1 VARVDSL
8 RIPQCGG
15 RAMTAQLEVRNVSHR
30 FGGLEVLKGVTFD
43 VVPGSITGLIGPN
56 GAGKSTL
63 FNIISGFLRPT
74 AGDIVFRGE
83 IATAHPIQR
92 RSRDGLLRTF
102 QTPRIFRDLT
112 VWENLIVGCHML
124 GRTGVVAGLLA
135 FPAVRRELKEAG
147 ERAEKILG
155 EFELTGIRDVLA
167 GEIPAG
173 RQRMVELARAVM
185 AGPTLLCLD
194 EPSSGLSAAEV
205 QGLMLT
211 LRKLNQSGM
220 TILLVSHDM
229 ELMGISDSIH
239 ALCFGEIIA
248 SGNLA
253 YMQSSLRVRE
263 AYLGV

>member
-1 VARVDSL
+1 
-8 RIPQCGG
+8 
-15 RAMTAQLEVRNVSHR
+15 MTAQLEVRNISHR
-30 FGGLEVLKGVTFD
+30 FGGLEVLKGVSFD
-43 VVPGSITGLIGPN
+43 VLHGSITGLIGPN

-74 AGDIVFRGE
+74 AGDIVFAGE
-83 IATAHPIQR
+83 IATDHAIQR
-92 RSRDGLLRTF
+92 RSKEGLLRTF
-102 QTPRIFRDLT
+102 QTPQVFRDLT

-147 ERAEKILG
+147 ERAEKIVR
-155 EFELTGIRDVLA
+155 EFEFAAIRDVLA
-167 GEIPAG
+167 GELPAG
-173 RQRMVELARAVM
+173 RQRMLELARAVI

-194 EPSSGLSAAEV
+194 EPSSGLSAMEV
-205 QGLMLT
+205 GGLMQA
-211 LRKLNQSGM
+211 LRKLNRSGM

-248 SGNLA
+248 SGDLPH
-253 YMQSSLRVRE
+253 MQSNPRVRE

>member
-1 VARVDSL
+1 
-8 RIPQCGG
+8 
-15 RAMTAQLEVRNVSHR
+15 MTAQLEVRNIAHR
-30 FGGLEVLKGVTFD
+30 FGGLEVLKGVSFD
-43 VVPGSITGLIGPN
+43 VLPGSITGLIGPN

-74 AGDIVFRGE
+74 AGDIVFLGGV
-83 IATAHPIQR
+83 ATDHPIQR
-92 RSRDGLLRTF
+92 RSRNGLLRTF
-102 QTPRIFRDLT
+102 QTPQVFRDLT

-124 GRTGVVAGLLA
+124 GRTGVMAGLLA
-135 FPAVRRELKEAG
+135 LPAVRRELKEASA
-147 ERAEKILG
+147 RAENILQ
-155 EFELTGIRDVLA
+155 EFELTGLRDVRA

-173 RQRMVELARAVM
+173 RQRMVELARAVVS
-185 AGPTLLCLD
+185 GPTLLCLD
-194 EPSSGLSAAEV
+194 EPSSGLSASEV
-205 QGLMLT
+205 QGLMLA

-253 YMQSSLRVRE
+253 HMQSNPRVRE

>member
-1 VARVDSL
+1 
-8 RIPQCGG
+8 
-15 RAMTAQLEVRNVSHR
+15 
-30 FGGLEVLKGVTFD
+30 
-43 VVPGSITGLIGPN
+43 
-56 GAGKSTL
+56 
-63 FNIISGFLRPT
+63 
-74 AGDIVFRGE
+74 
-83 IATAHPIQR
+83 
-92 RSRDGLLRTF
+92 
-102 QTPRIFRDLT
+102 
-112 VWENLIVGCHML
+112 ML

>member
-1 VARVDSL
+1 
-8 RIPQCGG
+8 
-15 RAMTAQLEVRNVSHR
+15 MTAQLQVRNISHR
-30 FGGLEVLKGVTFD
+30 FGGLEVLKGVSFD
-43 VVPGSITGLIGPN
+43 VLPGSITGLIGPN

-74 AGDIVFRGE
+74 AGDIVFLDE
-83 IATAHPIQR
+83 VATDHAIQK
-92 RSRDGLLRTF
+92 RSRNGLLRTF
-102 QTPRIFRDLT
+102 QTPQVFRDLT

-124 GRTGVVAGLLA
+124 GNTGVMAGLLA
-135 FPAVRRELKEAG
+135 LPAVRRELREAST
-147 ERAEKILG
+147 RAEGILQ
-155 EFELTGIRDVLA
+155 EFELAGLRDVRA

-173 RQRMVELARAVM
+173 RQRMVELARAVI

-194 EPSSGLSAAEV
+194 EPSSGLSASEV
-205 QGLMLT
+205 QGLMLA
-211 LRKLNQSGM
+211 LRRLNQSGM

-248 SGNLA
+248 SGNLGH
-253 YMQSSLRVRE
+253 MQSNPRVRE

>member
-1 VARVDSL
+1 
-8 RIPQCGG
+8 
-15 RAMTAQLEVRNVSHR
+15 MTAQLEVRNVSHR

-43 VVPGSITGLIGPN
+43 VEPGSITGLIGPN

-74 AGDIVFRGE
+74 AGDIVFLGE
-83 IATAHPIQR
+83 IATDHNIQR
-92 RSRDGLLRTF
+92 RSKNGLLRTF
-102 QTPRIFRDLT
+102 QTPQIFRDLT
-112 VWENLIVGCHML
+112 VWENLVVGCHML

-147 ERAEKILG
+147 ERAEKIVR
-155 EFELTGIRDVLA
+155 EFDFTGIRDVLA
-167 GEIPAG
+167 GELPAG
-173 RQRMVELARAVM
+173 RQRMLELARAVI

-194 EPSSGLSAAEV
+194 EPSSGLSATEV
-205 QGLMLT
+205 RGLMQA
-211 LRKLNQSGM
+211 LRGLNQSGM
-220 TILLVSHDM
+220 TILLVSHDI

-248 SGNLA
+248 SGDLPH
-253 YMQSSLRVRE
+253 MQANPRVRE

>member
-1 VARVDSL
+1 
-8 RIPQCGG
+8 
-15 RAMTAQLEVRNVSHR
+15 MTAQLEVRNISHR

-43 VVPGSITGLIGPN
+43 VLPGSITGLIGPN

-74 AGDIVFRGE
+74 SGDIVFAGE
-83 IATAHPIQR
+83 IATDHPIQR
-92 RSRDGLLRTF
+92 RSKDGLLRTF
-102 QTPRIFRDLT
+102 QTPQVFRDLT
-112 VWENLIVGCHML
+112 VWENLIVGCHMR

-147 ERAEKILG
+147 ERAEKIVR
-155 EFELTGIRDVLA
+155 EFELTAIRDVLA
-167 GEIPAG
+167 GELPAG
-173 RQRMVELARAVM
+173 RQRMLELARAVI

-194 EPSSGLSAAEV
+194 EPSSGLSAMEV
-205 QGLMLT
+205 QGLMLA

-248 SGNLA
+248 SGDLPH
-253 YMQSSLRVRE
+253 MQSNPRVRE

>member
-1 VARVDSL
+1 
-8 RIPQCGG
+8 
-15 RAMTAQLEVRNVSHR
+15 MTAQLQVRNISHR
-30 FGGLEVLKGVTFD
+30 FGGLEVLKGVSFD
-43 VVPGSITGLIGPN
+43 VLPGSITGLIGPN

-74 AGDIVFRGE
+74 AGDIVYLDE
-83 IATAHPIQR
+83 VATDHAIQK
-92 RSRDGLLRTF
+92 RSRNGLLRTF
-102 QTPRIFRDLT
+102 QTPQVFRDLT

-124 GRTGVVAGLLA
+124 GNTGVMAGLLA
-135 FPAVRRELKEAG
+135 LPAVRRELREAST
-147 ERAEKILG
+147 RAESILQ
-155 EFELTGIRDVLA
+155 EFELAGLRDVRA

-173 RQRMVELARAVM
+173 RQRMVELARAVI

-194 EPSSGLSAAEV
+194 EPSSGLSASEV
-205 QGLMLT
+205 QGLMLA
-211 LRKLNQSGM
+211 LRRLNQSGM

-253 YMQSSLRVRE
+253 HMQSNPRVRE

>member
-1 VARVDSL
+1 
-8 RIPQCGG
+8 
-15 RAMTAQLEVRNVSHR
+15 MTAQLQVRNISHR
-30 FGGLEVLKGVTFD
+30 FGGLEVLKGVSFD
-43 VVPGSITGLIGPN
+43 VLPGSITGLIGPN

-74 AGDIVFRGE
+74 AGDIVFLE
-83 IATAHPIQR
+83 EVATDHAIQK
-92 RSRDGLLRTF
+92 RSRNGLLRTF
-102 QTPRIFRDLT
+102 QTPQVFRDLT

-124 GRTGVVAGLLA
+124 GNTGVMAGLLA
-135 FPAVRRELKEAG
+135 LPAVRRELKEAST
-147 ERAEKILG
+147 RAESILR
-155 EFELTGIRDVLA
+155 EFELAGLRDVRA

-173 RQRMVELARAVM
+173 RQRMVELARAVI
-185 AGPTLLCLD
+185 ADPKLLCLD
-194 EPSSGLSAAEV
+194 EPSSGLSASEV
-205 QGLMLT
+205 QGLMQA
-211 LRKLNQSGM
+211 LRRLNQSGM

-253 YMQSSLRVRE
+253 HMQSNPRVRE